1 MSYTAIIIEPSLPL
15 RTELMRIAQETGLFS
30 AIYCST
36 DSGETKQLLQQYPID
51 LFLCGWDTESVQ
63 LRIEHLNVVS
73 QNEEWAD
80 IPTMAFVQ
88 RHDPELRILAFENG
102 MADCHDFTT
111 SVREVAAR
119 MRLHI
124 GLRQRTRKLLEE
136 KNHLARIARTD
147 NLTGIYNRA
156 HFDEILE
163 AELSRCRR
171 TSHPVAV
178 LLLDLDHFKSINDTY
193 GHSCG
198 AMVLQQVAQT
208 IKQTTRCSDVVCRYG
223 GEEFAIILPNTSLSN
238 AHLTAEKIRQAIAQV
253 RPLYG
258 QQRLQVTA
266 TIGISGTRGLGRTS
280 AKDLVR
286 EADLAL
292 YQGKENGRN
301 RSVVYHVAPTTLK
314 SLEYKT
320 FPRAAVGYA

>member
-1 MSYTAIIIEPSLPL
+1 MSYTSIIIEPSLPI
-15 RTELMRIAQETGLFS
+15 RSELMRIAQETGLFS
-30 AIYCST
+30 AIYCSG
-36 DSGETKQLLQQYPID
+36 DGNETKQLLQQYSID
-51 LFLCGWDTESVQ
+51 LFLCAWDADSVQ
-63 LRIEHLNVVS
+63 QQMEHLNVIS

-80 IPTMAFVQ
+80 IPTVAFTQ
-88 RHDPELRILAFENG
+88 QHDPELRILAFEKG
-102 MADCHDFTT
+102 IADCHDFTT

-124 GLRQRTRKLLEE
+124 GLRQRTRRLREE
-136 KNHLARIARTD
+136 KEHLARIARTD

-156 HFDEILE
+156 HFDEMLD

-171 TSHPVAV
+171 TSHPVSV
-178 LLLDLDHFKSINDTY
+178 LLLDLDYFKSINDTY
-193 GHSCG
+193 GHPCG
-198 AMVLQQVAQT
+198 DMVLQLVAQT

-223 GEEFAIILPNTSLSN
+223 GEEFAIILPNTSMAN
-238 AHLTAEKIRQAIAQV
+238 AHLTAEKIRQAIAIS

-280 AKDLVR
+280 AAELVR

-314 SLEYKT
+314 PLEYKT